1 MFYSHVL
8 LSKKGALG
16 NIWIAAHCH
25 KRLNKYQV
33 SQTNISSSVDKIL
46 LDEVPVVT
54 YRILGHL
61 LVGIVRIYSKKVEY
75 LFHDCHKVLT
85 KLVDFASEKRPNKK
99 FKATHSSYC
108 LISRPKRFELDAF
121 DLEILDDQDG
131 LRFFTTLCLHSWVYS
146 AHVRPSE
153 EIMLS
158 DAWKSD
164 DLGIGLS
171 ELVSEQFH
179 DQEDISH
186 PQSYSRDHTPLRDV
200 CSPHFVENDIT
211 CGSTSYKTNS
221 IGMGR
226 LCVTR
231 FSLEE
236 CLEPMTFEDIEN
248 QMINDQESSQTCQ
261 TDEEQ
266 IKQPDS
272 GGCNLTE
279 IEKFCTFLLEDRLEP
294 MIIDDEEAEAEADL
308 AHEQIKHPE
317 SKMSVNEEE
326 LLNKSC
332 NGKQPVDVESMNI
345 QEMPSSNSG
354 KHQISENHSVS
365 LSVDVTPN
373 SKFPGGSGRHP
384 DLKGFLAHKPY
395 KHLTFGYDVKNIASI
410 CSGATSPDL
419 MLVRTPAT
427 KERPRALKKRKCLFD
442 EPVVIPNQVFK
453 RWLNN
458 YDDLVCKRRKA
469 PHFPLVAWK
478 VQKFSSLPESLLEP
492 LIPCSALVDT
502 RLLVHKIG
510 NRAEPVD
517 CEEVPQDK
525 GIPES
530 PAKHRSRE
538 HTPIAPA
545 TPVTSNSWRLHEA
558 RRRVDILEPASSIKS
573 IDKGIQQTEDHE
585 LDISLMDEEINSFDE
600 DLQEKYKCSV
610 RTRKVAR
617 YLLRNFL
624 AQNGEAVNLS
634 QALKV
639 KTKKESASLFYE
651 ILVLKTGGW
660 INVQQDNAYGDIC
673 VLESPNLKQT
683 FAAEVAN

>member
-16 NIWIAAHCH
+16 NIWVAAHCH

-121 DLEILDDQDG
+121 ELEILDDQDG
-131 LRFFTTLCLHSWVYS
+131 LS
-146 AHVRPSE
+146 AHVRPNE

-164 DLGIGLS
+164 GLRIGLS
-171 ELVSEQFH
+171 DLVSEQYH

-186 PQSYSRDHTPLRDV
+186 PQSYSPDHTPLRDV
-200 CSPHFVENDIT
+200 CSPHFVEDDVT

-248 QMINDQESSQTCQ
+248 QMINDQESSQICQ

-272 GGCNLTE
+272 GSCNLTE
-279 IEKFCTFLLEDRLEP
+279 IGNFCTFLLEDRLEP
-294 MIIDDEEAEAEADL
+294 MIIDDEEAEAEAAL

-317 SKMSVNEEE
+317 TKMLANEEE

-354 KHQISENHSVS
+354 KHQILENHSVS

-373 SKFPGGSGRHP
+373 SKFPGGSG
-384 DLKGFLAHKPY
+384 A
-395 KHLTFGYDVKNIASI
+395 A
-410 CSGATSPDL
+410 SPDL

-427 KERPRALKKRKCLFD
+427 KERPRTLKKRKCLFD

-469 PHFPLVAWK
+469 PHIPLVAWK

-517 CEEVPQDK
+517 CVEVPQNK

-530 PAKHRSRE
+530 PAKHGSQE
-538 HTPIAPA
+538 HTPIAPG
-545 TPVTSNSWRLHEA
+545 TPVTFSNAWRLHEA
-558 RRRVDILEPASSIKS
+558 RRCVDILEPASSIDKS
-573 IDKGIQQTEDHE
+573 AQQAEVHE

-600 DLQEKYKCSV
+600 DIQEKYKCSV

-617 YLLRNFL
+617 YLHRNFL

-639 KTKKESASLFYE
+639 KTKKASARLFYE

-660 INVQQDNAYGDIC
+660 IDVQQDNAYGDIC

>member
-131 LRFFTTLCLHSWVYS
+131 LS

-186 PQSYSRDHTPLRDV
+186 PQLYSRDHTPLRDV

-317 SKMSVNEEE
+317 SKMSVNEDE

-373 SKFPGGSGRHP
+373 SKFPGG
-384 DLKGFLAHKPY
+384 
-395 KHLTFGYDVKNIASI
+395 
-410 CSGATSPDL
+410 SGATSPDL

-558 RRRVDILEPASSIKS
+558 RRCVYILEPASSIKS

-639 KTKKESASLFYE
+639 KTKKESARLFYE